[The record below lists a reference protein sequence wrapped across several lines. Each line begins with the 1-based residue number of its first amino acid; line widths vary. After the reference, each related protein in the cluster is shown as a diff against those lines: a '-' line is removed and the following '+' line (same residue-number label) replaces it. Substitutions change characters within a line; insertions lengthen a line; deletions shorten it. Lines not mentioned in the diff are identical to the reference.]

1 MAPAILSYQRLK
13 WHVLCISSVS
23 QLASSESSNLP
34 FWNPSSFSL
43 CPSLDP
49 PPGGFGALGV
59 EQIPKRPPTI
69 RSSASG
75 RTVNIFQDIAGQ
87 RRFHQDPTQHSPRD
101 NGHWW
106 WILFFSV
113 WRILELEKSHQL
125 THIPVAS
132 CWQVVGWWWR
142 LLFSKIKQ
150 TWNLSKNLQDRI
162 FGWKNF
168 THWKRVNRDYFRQH

>member
-1 MAPAILSYQRLK
+1 MAPSILSYQRLK

-23 QLASSESSNLP
+23 QLASSSNIP
-34 FWNPSSFSL
+34 FWNLSSFSL
-43 CPSLDP
+43 CPALDP

-75 RTVNIFQDIAGQ
+75 GTVNIFQDIAGQ

-106 WILFFSV
+106 WIFSSQFEV
-113 WRILELEKSHQL
+113 FWNWRSLI
-125 THIPVAS
+125 
-132 CWQVVGWWWR
+132 
-142 LLFSKIKQ
+142 
-150 TWNLSKNLQDRI
+150 N
-162 FGWKNF
+162 
-168 THWKRVNRDYFRQH
+168 

>member
-1 MAPAILSYQRLK
+1 MLQDATRRERNMALSILSYRRLK

-23 QLASSESSNLP
+23 QLASS

-43 CPSLDP
+43 CPALDP

-113 WRILELEKSHQL
+113 WKILELEKSHRL
-125 THIPVAS
+125 TDIPVAS
-132 CWQVVGWWWR
+132 CWQVVGWCCGKGCCSARSYWW
-142 LLFSKIKQ
+142 LIVDDC
-150 TWNLSKNLQDRI
+150 TWHKNY
-162 FGWKNF
+162 K
-168 THWKRVNRDYFRQH
+168 

>member
-1 MAPAILSYQRLK
+1 MAPSILSYQRLK

-43 CPSLDP
+43 CPALDP

-101 NGHWW
+101 NGTGGGSFLLSLKYFGIGEVSSINGHIRG
-106 WILFFSV
+106 ILM
-113 WRILELEKSHQL
+113 
-125 THIPVAS
+125 TGGCIPHY
-132 CWQVVGWWWR
+132 
-142 LLFSKIKQ
+142 L
-150 TWNLSKNLQDRI
+150 I
-162 FGWKNF
+162 FVIFF
-168 THWKRVNRDYFRQH
+168 THAKFLENKIYTEIYTVNHQFTQ

>member
-1 MAPAILSYQRLK
+1 MAPSILSYQRLK

-43 CPSLDP
+43 CPALDP

-125 THIPVAS
+125 TLIPVAS
-132 CWQVVGWWWR
+132 CWQVVGWCYYYYSFENFFVLEHHGWR
-142 LLFSKIKQ
+142 TKSSPSQIC
-150 TWNLSKNLQDRI
+150 W
-162 FGWKNF
+162 
-168 THWKRVNRDYFRQH
+168 